1 MAQVSNIQWFPG
13 HMTKTKRQ
21 IEADLKLVDAV
32 AEIVDSRIPESSRNP
47 VISDITGSK
56 PRIILLNKCDYAD
69 EKVTAEWQKY
79 YTAQGYKAM
88 ICDCRSGK
96 GVKAFT
102 PNVKNLLSDLLAKR
116 KAKGIVGQAL
126 RVMVVGIP
134 NVGKSSFINR
144 ISKAGKTKVEDR
156 PGVTRGAQWVSLD
169 KELELLDTP
178 GILWP
183 KFEDEEVG
191 LKLAMIGS
199 INDNILDTETLCTE
213 YINLMMVVN
222 PNFIK
227 NRYNVEFDTIDEP
240 HDVLEKIA
248 VSRGFIK
255 KGGEPDCERT
265 AKIVLDEFR
274 GGKIGK
280 ITLEMPE
287 DIHEMEAKMVR
298 EEKEKKAKDAARKAE
313 YKKKNNR

>member
-1 MAQVSNIQWFPG
+1 MNKTDLADPAKTEVWKKWF
-13 HMTKTKRQ
+13 
-21 IEADLKLVDAV
+21 EAKGFTVILADAV
-32 AEIVDSRIPESSRNP
+32 KGTGVNKVADTARTLMKDKIEREKARGRLFVP
-47 VISDITGSK
+47 V
-56 PRIILLNKCDYAD
+56 R
-69 EKVTAEWQKY
+69 
-79 YTAQGYKAM
+79 AM
-88 ICDCRSGK
+88 I
-96 GVKAFT
+96 
-102 PNVKNLLSDLLAKR
+102 
-116 KAKGIVGQAL
+116 
-126 RVMVVGIP
+126 VGIP
-134 NVGKSSFINR
+134 NVGKSTFIN
-144 ISKAGKTKVEDR
+144 KTVGKTTAKTGDK
-156 PGVTRGAQWVSLD
+156 PGVTKGKQWIRIKKD
-169 KELELLDTP
+169 FELLDTP

>member
-1 MAQVSNIQWFPG
+1 MNIQWYPG
-13 HMTKTKRQ
+13 HMTKTVRMMSEN
-21 IEADLKLVDAV
+21 ISLVDVVVELIDA
-32 AEIVDSRIPESSRNP
+32 RIPYSSKNP
-47 VISDITGSK
+47 DIDNLAK
-56 PRIILLNKCDYAD
+56 NKKRIIVMNKTDLAD
-69 EKVTAEWQKY
+69 PSKTEVWKKWFEAKGFTVILADAVKGTGVNKVADTARTLMKDKIEREKARGRLFVPVR
-79 YTAQGYKAM
+79 AM
-88 ICDCRSGK
+88 I
-96 GVKAFT
+96 
-102 PNVKNLLSDLLAKR
+102 
-116 KAKGIVGQAL
+116 
-126 RVMVVGIP
+126 VGIP
-134 NVGKSSFINR
+134 NVGKSTFIN
-144 ISKAGKTKVEDR
+144 KTVGKTTAKTGDK
-156 PGVTRGAQWVSLD
+156 PGVTKGKQWIRIKKD
-169 KELELLDTP
+169 FELLDTP

>member
-1 MAQVSNIQWFPG
+1 MNIQWYPG
-13 HMTKTKRQ
+13 HMTKTVRMMSEN
-21 IEADLKLVDAV
+21 ISLVDVVVELIDA
-32 AEIVDSRIPESSRNP
+32 RIPYSSKNP
-47 VISDITGSK
+47 DIDNLAK
-56 PRIILLNKCDYAD
+56 NKKRIIVMNKTDLAD
-69 EKVTAEWQKY
+69 PAKTEVWKKWFEAKGFTVILADAVKGTGVNKVADTARTLMKDKIEREKARGRLFVPVR
-79 YTAQGYKAM
+79 AM
-88 ICDCRSGK
+88 I
-96 GVKAFT
+96 
-102 PNVKNLLSDLLAKR
+102 
-116 KAKGIVGQAL
+116 
-126 RVMVVGIP
+126 VGIP
-134 NVGKSSFINR
+134 NVGKSTFIN
-144 ISKAGKTKVEDR
+144 KTVGKTTAKTGDK
-156 PGVTRGAQWVSLD
+156 PGVTKGKQWIRIKKD
-169 KELELLDTP
+169 FELLDTP

-213 YINLMMVVN
+213 YINIMMVVN